1 MKKYQESDRI
11 TPDRIR
17 NQLIRICIILFAP
30 LLIVL
35 SASIQLVASTDPTR
49 VLDKN
54 EIRATAREFA
64 EVMSSRYIH
73 PAEGDRISA
82 LIRKNISSGAYD
94 RLKNG
99 RELAEHLQ
107 KDARSINGD
116 RHITIRYS
124 PGYIQSMKEPD
135 SRRASEKSAR
145 LRSRL
150 SNHGFQEIRILS
162 GNIGYLK
169 MNSFNGS
176 REAFETVAAAMGFL
190 AHCDSVIIDLRWN
203 PGGDSRMVQVIS
215 SYFLGNEPKILDEFH
230 YREKGRLKQ
239 IWSLPFVPGPTLE
252 DKNLYILTSG
262 LTFSAAEGLAY
273 DLQALKRATIVG
285 ETTMGGGHAVDQVI
299 VRDKFLVYVPYA
311 VSINPVTGKNFQGAG
326 VEPDVKSDREQ
337 ALNVAHIHALKK
349 RISLETDPAVKS
361 ELQWALDGLSLHPI
375 QLIPSM
381 RRLYTGSYGPVKI
394 TLERGRLYYHFGPGK
409 LRMAPINDDYF
420 LLENFD
426 AFRIKIVKS
435 NGTVTGI
442 RVFNKSGGKSDF
454 PKTGN

>member
-1 MKKYQESDRI
+1 MKKQNKSSNIFQMRAK
-11 TPDRIR
+11 
-17 NQLIRICIILFAP
+17 NHFSSCGVWLCAL
-30 LLIVL
+30 LLITR
-35 SASIQLVASTDPTR
+35 LVALQLPAASEP
-49 VLDKN
+49 LKKN
-54 EIRATAREFA
+54 EIRASAREFA
-64 EVMSSRYIH
+64 DVMSSRYIH
-73 PAEGDRISA
+73 PADGSRIA
-82 LIRKNISSGAYD
+82 AVIRGNTSRGVYD
-94 RLKNG
+94 RLSQG
-99 RELAEHLQ
+99 RELAERLQ

-124 PGYIQSMKEPD
+124 PGYIQSMKDPD
-135 SRRASEKSAR
+135 ARRASEKSAR

-299 VRDKFLVYVPYA
+299 IRAKFLVYVPHA
-311 VSINPVTGKNFQGAG
+311 VSINPVTGKNFQGTG
-326 VEPDVKSDREQ
+326 VEPDVKADREQ
-337 ALNVAHIHALKK
+337 ALNVAHIHVLKK
-349 RISLETDPAVKS
+349 RIGLETESTVKS
-361 ELQWALDGLSLHPI
+361 ELEWALDGLSL
-375 QLIPSM
+375 QAVRLTPS
-381 RRLYTGSYGPVKI
+381 LCQSYTGSYGPVKI
-394 TLERGRLYYHFGPGK
+394 TLEKRRLYYHFGPGK
-409 LRMAPINDDYF
+409 LRMAPIKDDYF

-426 AFRIKIVKS
+426 AFRIKIMKS
-435 NGTVTGI
+435 KGTVTGI